1 MRPGVQIHEKKKLAA
16 SFIDKIETGFSEPP
30 NDEDVIVLFKQN
42 ISDTHFCGVP
52 VVCLPITRVTRLR
65 YSVPQVAPR
74 HTLSDTTLKELE
86 KTADVI
92 SQEPWAMTSA
102 ATYLREFVHGNRSGS
117 ATRGGIP
124 PDIAWVWSKQSE
136 IEIVPESRISAES
149 LVPTQMPQTV
159 KVGSRTATKSAPVSK
174 ASASARVSKTASASR
189 SAPVSKAAFAS
200 GSAPVSKAA
209 LASGSAPVVKASG
222 SAPVPKATAATK
234 KAAAKAKE
242 KVKHICP
249 ADIAHLPPEVISKLG
264 CAKCRRS
271 KNGCRKCRGRNCVFN
286 VDGQWQYLPD
296 RVDTEK

>member
-1 MRPGVQIHEKKKLAA
+1 
-16 SFIDKIETGFSEPP
+16 
-30 NDEDVIVLFKQN
+30 
-42 ISDTHFCGVP
+42 
-52 VVCLPITRVTRLR
+52 
-65 YSVPQVAPR
+65 
-74 HTLSDTTLKELE
+74 
-86 KTADVI
+86 
-92 SQEPWAMTSA
+92 MTSA

-189 SAPVSKAAFAS
+189 SAPVSKAA
-200 GSAPVSKAA
+200 

-222 SAPVPKATAATK
+222 SAPVPKATAASK